1 MRLLLDLLEVRMM
14 ERATHQADREAISL
28 RRICAE
34 MFEGEKEL
42 CEAVNFTVSPDPENL
57 VKTGVK
63 RYLEL
68 GEKYEGGKEKNPTIA
83 AANYWNAG
91 RVAMF
96 NGDVELAR
104 KCFLKCA
111 ELNPDSPYVKHFTFY
126 KKKENAEKA
135 MKVAQEYYTK
145 MGQKTR

>member
-1 MRLLLDLLEVRMM
+1 M
-14 ERATHQADREAISL
+14 ERTIHQADREAMSL
-28 RRICAE
+28 RRLCAE

-42 CEAVNFTVSPDPENL
+42 CDAVNFTVSPDPENL
-57 VKTGVK
+57 GKTGVK
-63 RYLEL
+63 RYLEM
-68 GEKYEGGKEKNPTIA
+68 GEKYEAGKHKNPTIA

-111 ELNPDSPYVKHFTFY
+111 DLNPDSPYVKHFRFY
-126 KKKENAEKA
+126 KIKGNAEKA
-135 MKVAQEYYTK
+135 MKVAQEYYTRT
-145 MGQKTR
+145 GQTTG

>member
-1 MRLLLDLLEVRMM
+1 M
-14 ERATHQADREAISL
+14 ERATHRTDREATSL

-68 GEKYEGGKEKNPTIA
+68 GEKYEEGKAKNPTIA

-104 KCFLKCA
+104 QCFHKCA

-135 MKVAQEYYTK
+135 MKVAQEYYTR